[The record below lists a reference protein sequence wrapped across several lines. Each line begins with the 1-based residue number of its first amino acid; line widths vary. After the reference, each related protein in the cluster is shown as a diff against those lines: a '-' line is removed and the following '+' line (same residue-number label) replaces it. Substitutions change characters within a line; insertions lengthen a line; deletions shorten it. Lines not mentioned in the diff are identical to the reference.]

1 MRGPFELDMFTRL
14 GVEPKQ
20 GFVIPHEAYSIGVI
34 DVDVDDDDEMS
45 SFEEDISW
53 SVDTGGD
60 WQGHFPDPDTDD
72 FVVTVGS
79 IDPGWGTS
87 RYQGTEYILV
97 SRRYV
102 GAMNVADA
110 ARIALDA
117 AVERGNFE
125 TDDAGEMI
133 PVYIETGEDEGYLR
147 MPAWVLR
154 VEIVNP
160 SDEDRLYVKQFTRL
174 QKSMC
179 VEHED
184 CRENDALA
192 LACSGSRRENPS
204 SMSTV
209 ATAGLSVAAGVA
221 FGGLISLIG
230 GKS

>member
-1 MRGPFELDMFTRL
+1 MRGPFELDMLTRL
-14 GVEPKQ
+14 GVEAPKQ
-20 GFVIPHEAYSIGVI
+20 RFVMSDYAYSIGV
-34 DVDVDDDDEMS
+34 VDVDTDDDEEMS

-53 SVDTGGD
+53 SVDTAGD

-79 IDPGWGTS
+79 IEGT
-87 RYQGTEYILV
+87 GTEYVLV

-110 ARIALDA
+110 ARIALDS

-125 TDDAGEMI
+125 TDDNTGELI
-133 PVYIETGEDEGYLR
+133 PVYIETGEDEGQLG
-147 MPAWVLR
+147 MPVWVLH
-154 VEIVNP
+154 VDIVNP

-192 LACSGSRRENPS
+192 LACYGSRRENPS

>member
-14 GVEPKQ
+14 GMEPKQ
-20 GFVIPHEAYSIGVI
+20 GFVMSHEVYSIGVV

-45 SFEEDISW
+45 SFEDDISW
-53 SVDTGGD
+53 SVDTAGD

-79 IDPGWGTS
+79 ID
-87 RYQGTEYILV
+87 QGTEYILV

-117 AVERGNFE
+117 AAERGNFE

-133 PVYIETGEDEGYLR
+133 SVYIETGEDEGHLGF
-147 MPAWVLR
+147 PVWVES
-154 VEIVNP
+154 VDIVNP
-160 SDEDRLYVKQFTRL
+160 SDEDRLYVKQFSRL
-174 QKSMC
+174 QRGMC

-192 LACSGSRRENPS
+192 LACSGSRQENPS

-209 ATAGLSVAAGVA
+209 ASAGLSVAAGIA
-221 FGGLISLIG
+221 LGGLISLIG
-230 GKS
+230 RKP